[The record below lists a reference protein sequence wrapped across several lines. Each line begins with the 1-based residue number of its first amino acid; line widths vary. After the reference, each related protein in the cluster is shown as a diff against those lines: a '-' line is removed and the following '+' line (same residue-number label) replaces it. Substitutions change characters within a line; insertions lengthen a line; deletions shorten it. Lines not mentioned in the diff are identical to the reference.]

1 MVKPHDQLV
10 PVSFEPLLA
19 FHIRPIN
26 LVVYEGSLEVLRPGI
41 PNLGGASRL
50 YSFQRLSRP
59 HIATRRCHWRD
70 NRNTSGAFFSGP
82 LVLEK
87 APSSILRPRRIGTE
101 LSHDVLNPARV
112 PL

>member
-41 PNLGGASRL
+41 PNLGGG
-50 YSFQRLSRP
+50 F
-59 HIATRRCHWRD
+59 
-70 NRNTSGAFFSGP
+70 P
-82 LVLEK
+82 L
-87 APSSILRPRRIGTE
+87 I
-101 LSHDVLNPARV
+101 
-112 PL
+112 